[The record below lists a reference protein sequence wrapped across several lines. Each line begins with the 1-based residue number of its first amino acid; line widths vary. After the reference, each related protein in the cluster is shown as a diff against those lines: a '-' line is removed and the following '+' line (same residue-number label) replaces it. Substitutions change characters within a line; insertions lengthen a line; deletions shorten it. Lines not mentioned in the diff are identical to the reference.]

1 MKVTLKLRTLSAYFV
16 EKSVTL
22 ADDETLEIQI
32 ADKGRLTGRVVL
44 LCNGKSFFADENK
57 VVHIDRQTLTTA
69 NVFELQARDTDGKVL
84 QRWVT
89 ESLYTAP
96 MSTDYANDRLVT
108 EREFYA
114 ELCTRQSAAIE
125 TLQEQVTDLTNRVA
139 ALENGKFKILNFGGN
154 EE

>member
-1 MKVTLKLRTLSAYFV
+1 MKVTLKLRALSAYFV

-32 ADKGRLTGRVVL
+32 ADKGRLSGRVVL

-69 NVFELQARDTDGKVL
+69 NVFELQVRDTDGKVL

-139 ALENGKFKILNFGGN
+139 ALESGKFKILNFGGN

>member
-1 MKVTLKLRTLSAYFV
+1 MKVTLKLRQLSAYFV

-69 NVFELQARDTDGKVL
+69 NVFELQARDADGKVL

-139 ALENGKFKILNFGGN
+139 ALESGKFKILNFGGN

>member
-22 ADDETLEIQI
+22 ADDETLEVQI
-32 ADKGRLTGRVVL
+32 FDKGRLSGRVVL

-69 NVFELQARDTDGKVL
+69 NVFELQARDIDGKVL

-139 ALENGKFKILNFGGN
+139 ALESGKFKILNFGGN

>member
-32 ADKGRLTGRVVL
+32 ADKGRLSGRVVL

-69 NVFELQARDTDGKVL
+69 NVFELQARDIDGKVL

-139 ALENGKFKILNFGGN
+139 ALESGKFKILNFGGN